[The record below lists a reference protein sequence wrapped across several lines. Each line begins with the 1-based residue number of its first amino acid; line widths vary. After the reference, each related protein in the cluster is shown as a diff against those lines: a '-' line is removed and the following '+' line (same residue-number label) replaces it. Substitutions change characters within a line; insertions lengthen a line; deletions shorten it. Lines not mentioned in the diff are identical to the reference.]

1 MIQRSAVAP
10 RCARLTLRHRS
21 FSVVKKNGLLWIC
34 TAAVVNFSSKSIPR
48 GIKCPPP
55 PPQVGEDAHG
65 GQDRRP
71 SILVRRAPLQVLSPH
86 TISFEGSLDAISFWL
101 RKLPRFEVSPVMIRC
116 LGLRGL
122 AINRPLLPVSAVPG
136 SKPIVPFSCSVRLCT
151 KRLTFTLVCSPLVN
165 HVIDKWNACIDLS
178 SSALNRPLLLKPS
191 TFALNCHL

>member
-1 MIQRSAVAP
+1 VSLEQLLL
-10 RCARLTLRHRS
+10 ARLPDS
-21 FSVVKKNGLLWIC
+21 INFSV
-34 TAAVVNFSSKSIPR
+34 KSIPR
-48 GIKCPPP
+48 GGKSPLP
-55 PPQVGEDAHG
+55 PPQMGEDAHG

-71 SILVRRAPLQVLSPH
+71 SILVRRAPVQVLSPH
-86 TISFEGSLDAISFWL
+86 TTSFEEFLDAISFWR
-101 RKLPRFEVSPVMIRC
+101 RKLPRLELLPVMIRR
-116 LGLRGL
+116 LGLGGL
-122 AINRPLLPVSAVPG
+122 AIKRPLLPVFAVPG